1 MLSNFSNT
9 LDGLRRISG
18 SSSSDMATARVA
30 ADELKDF
37 VLNQHKCIIDYVQLK
52 SIVTFTN
59 SADIKDA
66 LTAMRHVTS
75 ALKDLA
81 SFHSIGLLAS
91 SFDVPFH
98 EANEALKKAEKQ
110 AEALLANVVG

>member
-18 SSSSDMATARVA
+18 SSSNDMGLARSA

-37 VLNQHKCIIDYVQLK
+37 VLIQHQIIIDYVQLK
-52 SIVTFTN
+52 SIVTVAS
-59 SADIKDA
+59 SAEIKDA

-75 ALKDLA
+75 ALQEIA
-81 SFHSIGLLAS
+81 SFHSNGLLAS

-98 EANEALKKAEKQ
+98 QANEALKKAEKQ
-110 AEALLANVVG
+110 VEALLAHVAG